1 LENRDVSFIAE
12 SLGIITI
19 AVRVQPGARK
29 SEILGVHGSELKL
42 RVATPPVD
50 GAANAALIDFIA
62 ECLMVRRTEVNL
74 IRGSRSRS
82 KILKI
87 EGISK
92 NGALLALGWIPM

>member
-1 LENRDVSFIAE
+1 LESPDVSFISE
-12 SLGIITI
+12 SLGFITI

-29 SEILGVHGSELKL
+29 SEILGVHGGELKL
-42 RVATPPVD
+42 RVSTPPVE

-62 ECLMVRRTEVNL
+62 ECLNVRRTAVNL

-92 NGALLALGWIPM
+92 EEALLALGWTPL